1 MVDGQ
6 GSASSTVATIAG
18 PSVLAERNAAPRR
31 WRMRRF
37 FSNWLSVIGLALL
50 LLLVFGALAGPMIA
64 REWLG
69 LEPNALDCMSLES
82 PSRAHPMGCDPL
94 GRDILARV
102 LAGGRISLA
111 VGVMVAVCTTVL
123 GLLVG
128 LVSGYFGGLTDSAL
142 MRFTDTLLAMP
153 TFFIVL
159 AAAAFLGPSLLNT
172 ILIIGCTQWMVSA
185 RLIRSECLAVR
196 EREFIVA
203 ARVSGQTSFGIM
215 RHMLINVISIVVV
228 VATLAVATGILTESA
243 LSYLGLGIQPP
254 QASWGSMLGGA
265 QMYIFTA
272 PMQGVYPGVLI
283 VLTVLTVNFVGEGL
297 REALDPRLAGR

>member
-1 MVDGQ
+1 ML
-6 GSASSTVATIAG
+6 STLDRPAPLV
-18 PSVLAERNAAPRR
+18 ERTRPARR
-31 WRMRRF
+31 WRMQRF
-37 FSNWLSVIGLALL
+37 FRNRLSVIGLVLL
-50 LLLVFGALAGPMIA
+50 LILVFAALAGPWIA

-69 LEPNALDCMSLES
+69 LEPNTLSCMSLES
-82 PSRAHPMGCDPL
+82 PSGAHPLGCDPL
-94 GRDILARV
+94 GRDILARL
-102 LAGGRISLA
+102 LAGGRISLT
-111 VGVMVAVCTTVL
+111 VGVLVAFCTTVL

-128 LVSGYFGGLTDSAL
+128 LSSGYFGGFVDSAL
-142 MRFTDTLLAMP
+142 MRLTDTFLAMP

-159 AAAAFLGPSLLNT
+159 AAAAFLGPSLFNT
-172 ILIIGCTQWMVSA
+172 IIIIGCTQWMVSA

-203 ARVSGQTSFGIM
+203 ARVAWQTNLGIM
-215 RHMLINVISIVVV
+215 RHILINVVSIVVV

-265 QMYIFTA
+265 QSYIFTA
-272 PMQGVYPGVLI
+272 PMQGVYPGILI

>member
-1 MVDGQ
+1 
-6 GSASSTVATIAG
+6 
-18 PSVLAERNAAPRR
+18 
-31 WRMRRF
+31 
-37 FSNWLSVIGLALL
+37 
-50 LLLVFGALAGPMIA
+50 
-64 REWLG
+64 
-69 LEPNALDCMSLES
+69 
-82 PSRAHPMGCDPL
+82 
-94 GRDILARV
+94 
-102 LAGGRISLA
+102 
-111 VGVMVAVCTTVL
+111 MVAFFTTVL

-128 LVSGYFGGLTDSAL
+128 LTSGYFGGIVDSGLMRLTDT
-142 MRFTDTLLAMP
+142 FLAMP

-159 AAAAFLGPSLLNT
+159 AAAAFLGPSLFNT
-172 ILIIGCTQWMVSA
+172 IVIIGCTQWMVSA

-203 ARVSGQTSFGIM
+203 AKVSGQTNFGIM
-215 RHMLINVISIVVV
+215 RHILMNVISIVVV

-265 QMYIFTA
+265 QGYIFTA
-272 PMQGVYPGVLI
+272 PMQGVYPGILI